1 MSYPMDAY
9 FLAQLFPH
17 PLFIADPES
26 SVVTDMRSGKTVV
39 LIQAIE
45 QIPPLQ
51 KLLHDILQSCK
62 LDPSQDAIVLAQD
75 SGITPS
81 WKRIQQEWN
90 PAVVLSFGVIF
101 ADIPQADLPL
111 YHPIIFDQTPL
122 LHADTL
128 ALLHEDK
135 SRKKLLW
142 QALKHIFFQ
151 NNP

>member
-1 MSYPMDAY
+1 MSDPMDAY

-17 PLFIADPES
+17 TLFIADPES
-26 SVVTDMRSGKTVV
+26 SEATDKRSGKTVV

-51 KLLHDILQSCK
+51 QLLHDILQSCK
-62 LDPSQDAIVLAQD
+62 LDPRQDAIVLTQD
-75 SGITPS
+75 SGETWS
-81 WKRIQQEWN
+81 WKRIKQEWN
-90 PAVVLSFGVIF
+90 PAAVLSFGVIF

-111 YHPIIFDQTPL
+111 YQPITFDQTPV
-122 LHADTL
+122 LHADAL

-142 QALKHIFFQ
+142 QALKRIFFR
-151 NNP
+151 NNQ